1 MLSSSVWLD
10 SVICVVKSKHSDT
23 VRDDENAVLCSVQHY
38 RLDPGIKEW
47 AELEWWKETNYP
59 GIIKKAEICKKKNN

>member
-1 MLSSSVWLD
+1 MINAISRYRSTLKKNKILILSSSVWLD

-47 AELEWWKETNYP
+47 AEFE
-59 GIIKKAEICKKKNN
+59 